1 MKYTDKLGLPIWNK
15 PETDV
20 FDIEQFNEGMKA
32 VDDIVID
39 ILNKIDKLVIGD
51 TQIDL
56 DEYVKKEILKEYYKI
71 IANKADKEEIEE
83 ISSQLDT
90 KANENELIVE
100 RKRIDSF
107 TSLAQGS
114 TTGDAELIDGRVGT
128 DGVTYSNLG
137 TAIRTQIKNINNN
150 FEIKANLF
158 DKVKV
163 SLGYLN
169 KGEVVLDDNFF
180 TSDFIEVNKGDV
192 IKFSKNTNVDLFN
205 SGKKYQVTSS
215 SATTLTIPETTKY
228 IRCSVYN
235 QTAIDT
241 YMVCKNNLPSSYLP
255 YGEVLFYVKG
265 NRIAK
270 YNDLE
275 KNNNGSNVLSNVKMT
290 SFGDSITYMN
300 RWQPTVS
307 NITGM
312 VSTVCGVGGTRVAK
326 RSDVDESNNNNSMC
340 ADNRV
345 NTIPTDTEILIFMG
359 GMNDWAQSVP
369 IGDIDRFN
377 VDEYTYCGALVSMWK
392 KIFTRCP
399 NLKACY
405 CLGVST
411 GYQPTTFVESY
422 GWKNNQGLYTWDYGN
437 ASMKVAQYFGV
448 RTIDITGVGINS
460 ITIGTKTD
468 DGIHPTIATGVEMGK
483 LVGNRI
489 YNDFNK

>member
-1 MKYTDKLGLPIWNK
+1 MPKEKNKVDINKHEIDIGTLFKQNVNDLSAIKELYRKLQDIENKISQIKYIDSKLADKLKKDYEKFKKIILDENIQAKLYN
-15 PETDV
+15 
-20 FDIEQFNEGMKA
+20 DIETIN
-32 VDDIVID
+32 
-39 ILNKIDKLVIGD
+39 
-51 TQIDL
+51 
-56 DEYVKKEILKEYYKI
+56 
-71 IANKADKEEIEE
+71 
-83 ISSQLDT
+83 SHLDT
-90 KANENELIVE
+90 KANKNDLIVE

-107 TSLAQGS
+107 TRLAQGS
-114 TTGDAELIDGRVGT
+114 TTGDAELIDGRVGV

-137 TAIRTQIKNINNN
+137 TAIRTQIKNINNI
-150 FEIKANLF
+150 FEIKTNLF
-158 DKVKV
+158 NKSTV

-169 KGEVVLDDNFF
+169 QGNVVLDTNFF
-180 TSDFIEVNKGDV
+180 VSDFIEVNKGDV

-205 SGKKYQVTSS
+205 SGKSYQVTKSTITS
-215 SATTLTIPETTKY
+215 LTIPETTKY

-235 QTAIDT
+235 QSAIDT
-241 YMVCKNNLPSSYLP
+241 YMVCKNSLPSSYLS
-255 YGEVLFYVKG
+255 YGDILFYVKG
-265 NRIAK
+265 NQIAK
-270 YNDLE
+270 Y
-275 KNNNGSNVLSNVKMT
+275 NGSNVLSNVKMT

-307 NITGM
+307 TITGM
-312 VSTVCGVGGTRVAK
+312 ISTVCGVGGTRVAK
-326 RSDVDESNNNNSMC
+326 RTDVNESNNNNSMC
-340 ADNRV
+340 TDNRV

-377 VDEYTYCGALVSMWK
+377 VDEYTYCGALVTMWK

-399 NLKACY
+399 KLKACY

-422 GWKNNQGLYTWDYGN
+422 GWKNKQGLYTWDYGN
-437 ASMKVAQYFGV
+437 ASMKVAQFFGV
-448 RTIDITGVGINS
+448 RIIDITGVGINS

-468 DGIHPTIATGVEMGK
+468 DGIHPTIATGVEIGK